1 MSRSKQQ
8 VRGAP
13 VDGLVLSGLAEL
25 ALGALTG
32 WPYAVAIADPVR
44 ARALGIRSTARMRQ
58 WHLDLIALG
67 GLTVLAGTAVPGL
80 PARVKWPLGIGAWT
94 NAMSFGV
101 LVAAPQLRDHP
112 VYRAGVVGSFI
123 STSTGF
129 VGMAGEGLARWRAG
143 R

>member
-1 MSRSKQQ
+1 MSRSKAPAP
-8 VRGAP
+8 GATI
-13 VDGLVLSGLAEL
+13 DGLVLSGLAEL

-32 WPYAVAIADPVR
+32 WPYALAISDPQR
-44 ARALGIRSTARMRQ
+44 AKALGIRSTARMRQ

-67 GLTVLAGTAVPGL
+67 GLTVLAGTAMPGL
-80 PARVKWPLGIGAWT
+80 PARVKWPLGVGAWT

-112 VYRAGVVGSFI
+112 VYRAGVLGSFVT
-123 STSTGF
+123 TSTGF
-129 VGMAGEGLARWRAG
+129 LGMAGEGLARWRAG